1 MQLLTAALV
10 LADEKLREELRGYL
24 PRLPVRLVLEQP
36 AVAQWPRFLAR
47 LKRATPDLLLID
59 FSQFQ
64 RLFAG
69 AAQALKSL
77 SPPPAIVVVH
87 DRVDAET
94 ILKCIRAGADEF
106 VVPPFGP
113 SLREA
118 LGHVCRQRAEQEC
131 HERPSGQVVGFV
143 SAKGGCGATTLAC
156 HVAVGIRQ
164 ATKHEVLLADF
175 DLQVG
180 MVGYLMKAETPHST
194 LDAAYRASSL
204 DFRSWREMVWHAQ
217 PRLDVIPAPDR
228 LWCYGEPLDSGPFRE
243 VIRSVRAHYGWV
255 VVDLGRGLNSIS
267 RGIVE
272 ELDRLFVVSTPDV
285 PALFQGKQ
293 IVQSLIHSN
302 YNGYRL
308 RFILN
313 RAPKHRE
320 FTKKE
325 VHDLVGLPVYSELA
339 ESSELEQA
347 FARAKLVAADSRPGK
362 QLADLAMQIADVKPV
377 EIRAQYSIL
386 GLKQLLPEWFHA

>member
-10 LADEKLREELRGYL
+10 LADERLREEVRGHL
-24 PRLPVRLVLEQP
+24 LRLPVRLVVEQP
-36 AVAQWPRFLAR
+36 AIAQWPRFLAR
-47 LKRATPDLLLID
+47 LRRATPDLLLID
-59 FSQFQ
+59 FPQFE

-69 AAQALKSL
+69 AVQILKSL
-77 SPPPAIVVVH
+77 NPSPAIIVIH

-94 ILKCIRAGADEF
+94 ILKSVRAGADEF
-106 VVPPFGP
+106 VIPPFGP
-113 SLREA
+113 SLHEA
-118 LGHVCRQRAEQEC
+118 LGHVCRRRAEQEC

-156 HVAVGIRQ
+156 HVATGIRQ
-164 ATKHEVLLADF
+164 ATQEEVLLADF

-180 MVGYLMKAETPHST
+180 MVGYLMKSQTPHST

-228 LWCYGEPLDSGPFRE
+228 FCYGAPLGPGPFRE

-255 VVDLGRGLNSIS
+255 VVDLGRGLNFIS
-267 RGIVE
+267 RGIAE
-272 ELDRLFVVSTPDV
+272 EFDRLFVVSTPDV
-285 PALFQGKQ
+285 PALFQSKQ
-293 IVQSLIHSN
+293 VIQSLVQSN
-302 YNGYRL
+302 YDGHRL

-313 RAPKHRE
+313 RVPKRWE

-325 VHDLVGLPVYSELA
+325 VQDLLGLPVYSQLPEYP
-339 ESSELEQA
+339 ELEAA
-347 FARAKLVAADSRPGK
+347 FAQAKLVAAESRSGK
-362 QLADLAMQIADVKPV
+362 RLAALAMQIADVKPV
-377 EIRAQYSIL
+377 EIRAQYSIF